1 MRKYETISIDL
12 KKRIENGE
20 FEETKKL
27 PTGGQLMKEYDASKN
42 TISNAIN
49 LLVNDG
55 LLFAIH
61 GSGFYIRK
69 PNKGTIKLNNTIG
82 FSAEHPGEK
91 LERDILSFKLI
102 DCDTDLAEHLEC
114 KVGTPVYAI
123 KRLMYID
130 DIPFLLNILTI
141 TKTSF
146 LILIK
151 TLQKH
156 QFFLLLL
163 MI

>member
-55 LLFAIH
+55 LLFA
-61 GSGFYIRK
+61 
-69 PNKGTIKLNNTIG
+69 
-82 FSAEHPGEK
+82 
-91 LERDILSFKLI
+91 
-102 DCDTDLAEHLEC
+102 C
-114 KVGTPVYAI
+114 
-123 KRLMYID
+123 
-130 DIPFLLNILTI
+130 LLY
-141 TKTSF
+141 TSDAADE
-146 LILIK
+146 
-151 TLQKH
+151 
-156 QFFLLLL
+156 
-163 MI
+163 

>member
-61 GSGFYIRK
+61 GSGFTFE
-69 PNKGTIKLNNTIG
+69 NQIK
-82 FSAEHPGEK
+82 E
-91 LERDILSFKLI
+91 LS
-102 DCDTDLAEHLEC
+102 
-114 KVGTPVYAI
+114 
-123 KRLMYID
+123 
-130 DIPFLLNILTI
+130 N
-141 TKTSF
+141 
-146 LILIK
+146 
-151 TLQKH
+151 
-156 QFFLLLL
+156 
-163 MI
+163 

>member
-1 MRKYETISIDL
+1 MQLEKTQIMANL
-12 KKRIENGE
+12 KKQ
-20 FEETKKL
+20 KKL

-102 DCDTDLAEHLEC
+102 DCDTDLAEHF
-114 KVGTPVYAI
+114 
-123 KRLMYID
+123 RM
-130 DIPFLLNILTI
+130 
-141 TKTSF
+141 
-146 LILIK
+146 
-151 TLQKH
+151 
-156 QFFLLLL
+156 
-163 MI
+163 